1 MGKKGG
7 GELMIRIYKYV
18 FPREFDDRSET
29 NEEIGEYG
37 GGGGQIFVG
46 PGIGLGKMGGGDD

>member
-1 MGKKGG
+1 M
-7 GELMIRIYKYV
+7 MIRIYRYV

-37 GGGGQIFVG
+37 GGRGQIFVG